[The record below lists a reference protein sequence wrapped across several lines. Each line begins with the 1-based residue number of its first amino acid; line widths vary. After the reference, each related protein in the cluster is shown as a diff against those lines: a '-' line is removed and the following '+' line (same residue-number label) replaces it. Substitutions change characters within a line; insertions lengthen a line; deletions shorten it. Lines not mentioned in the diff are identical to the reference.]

1 MCQARCHSCTQKW
14 LFSYALA
21 LEKASR
27 VLYGGCSCQFLPCL
41 VIIKGGNYPERQLSS
56 CVPLVCLLLQDPHTA
71 CVACAEYTH
80 HARLLV
86 HSPQPCC
93 DTPRKLGLTSVFAVG
108 WMFMLLSCYCRPVT
122 AVYCWYC
129 LICCWK
135 SSRQSKRI
143 TAGSSLVWMRKW
155 SFFHPDLSCSLSI
168 GTHIDLRDKNIIKTL
183 AFVL

>member
-1 MCQARCHSCTQKW
+1 MCQAGCHSCTQKW

-21 LEKASR
+21 LEKASG

-41 VIIKGGNYPERQLSS
+41 VILKGGNYPERQLSS
-56 CVPLVCLLLQDPHTA
+56 CVPLVSLRLQDPHKA
-71 CVACAEYTH
+71 CVACAEYIH

-108 WMFMLLSCYCRPVT
+108 WMFMLLSCCCPPVT

-129 LICCWK
+129 MICCWQNK
-135 SSRQSKRI
+135 DERAAGRGKEYPQGPLWCEWGSGPSSI
-143 TAGSSLVWMRKW
+143 LTFTAP
-155 SFFHPDLSCSLSI
+155 FQ
-168 GTHIDLRDKNIIKTL
+168 
-183 AFVL
+183 